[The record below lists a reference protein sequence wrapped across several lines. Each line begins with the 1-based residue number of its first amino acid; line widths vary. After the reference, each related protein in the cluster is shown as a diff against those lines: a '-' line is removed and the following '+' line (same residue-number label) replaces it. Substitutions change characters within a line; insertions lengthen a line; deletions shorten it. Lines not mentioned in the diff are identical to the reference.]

1 MSAPADDAPLKLAGF
16 DVRGVSIAGIETC
29 IELPGLDLAFDI
41 GRCPTSAVARSRLLI
56 SHPHMD
62 HVGGIVYHANLR
74 NLQSMKRATYYV
86 PRECADEV
94 RALFDCFERLDGNP
108 LGPDL
113 VPIGPGDEA
122 DLGHDRVV
130 RPLRAAHRIHSQ
142 GYAIWSRR
150 RKLLPEYRGRSSREI
165 AALRRDGVDVTE
177 LREVPEVVYTGDTR
191 AEMIDREPVLRRA
204 RLLII
209 EVSFLDE
216 RVSVKRSRQGGHLH
230 LDELI
235 ERADLFENEAIL
247 VTHVS
252 ARYARDEIVSI
263 LDARLPPNLRG
274 RVTPLLA
281 GH

>member
-1 MSAPADDAPLKLAGF
+1 M
-16 DVRGVSIAGIETC
+16 RGVSIAGVETC

-41 GRCPTSAVARSRLLI
+41 GRCPRSAVSRSRVLI

-74 NLQSMKRATYYV
+74 NLGRMKPATYYV
-86 PRECADEV
+86 PRTCADDV
-94 RALFDCFERLDGNP
+94 RALFDCFERLDQNP
-108 LGPDL
+108 LAPRL
-113 VPIGPGDEA
+113 VPLGPGDEA
-122 DLGHDRVV
+122 PLGHDRVV
-130 RPLRAAHRIHSQ
+130 RAVPGVHRIHSQ
-142 GYAIWSRR
+142 GYAVWSRR
-150 RKLLPEYRGRSSREI
+150 RKLRPEYRGRSGHEI
-165 AALRRDGVDVTE
+165 AQLRRSGTE
-177 LREVPEVVYTGDTR
+177 VSEVEEVPEVVYTGDTR

-216 RVSVKRSRQGGHLH
+216 RVSVKRAREGGHLH

-252 ARYARDEIVSI
+252 ARYRRDEIVSI
-263 LDARLPPNLRG
+263 LDARLPPGLRA